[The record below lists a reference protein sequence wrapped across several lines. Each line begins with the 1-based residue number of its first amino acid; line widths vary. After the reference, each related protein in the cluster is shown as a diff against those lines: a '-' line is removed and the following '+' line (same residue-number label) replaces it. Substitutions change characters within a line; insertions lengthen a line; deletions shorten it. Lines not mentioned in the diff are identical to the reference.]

1 MNLVMNTLV
10 VAVIFGIAGA
20 IGGPL
25 TILIT
30 KPRTSWT
37 FKTFAVAAR
46 FYALAAAIV
55 GAMLSIICE
64 SGDTH

>member
-10 VAVIFGIAGA
+10 VALIFGMAGA
-20 IGGPL
+20 MSGPL
-25 TILIT
+25 TVMIT

-37 FKTFAVAAR
+37 FKTFAAAAK

-55 GAMLSIICE
+55 GAMLSIVCE
-64 SGDTH
+64 AGGPH